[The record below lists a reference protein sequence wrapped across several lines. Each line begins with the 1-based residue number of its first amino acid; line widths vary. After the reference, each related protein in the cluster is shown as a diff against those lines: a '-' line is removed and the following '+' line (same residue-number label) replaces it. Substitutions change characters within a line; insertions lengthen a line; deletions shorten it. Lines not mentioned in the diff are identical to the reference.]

1 MAVTIENTA
10 PCRKK
15 LRIEV
20 EAQRVAGTRA
30 EILQEFR
37 KFAAIPGFRP
47 GKAPEPMV
55 EKRYAAQIEEELRK
69 RLIPESYRETLSEQ
83 KLKVVGYPQIESVD
97 YKAGSALV
105 YTAAVDTAPEFAV
118 PVYKGISV
126 KKKTVAVKE
135 EEITKTIDT
144 LREQQ
149 AEFIAVE
156 GRAIQTGDYAVINY
170 TGVVDGK
177 PISELVPDA
186 KELGENK
193 DFWLLISADSFLP
206 GFCDQLIGAK
216 AGEKRQVLIEFP
228 ADFPQKAVTGKKATF
243 LVDVVSIKEK
253 KLPEVNDEFAKK
265 VGLDGVD
272 KLKDAV
278 RKSLITEAETQQDGE
293 VRRQIADYLLGKVE
307 FELPES
313 LVKQETR
320 SIIYE
325 VVRENSMRGAS
336 KEQLEE
342 KKDEIFGFAT
352 QSAKGRL
359 RTSFILEAIAEVE
372 QIKVEEAEVEE
383 RVAELAQ
390 RSRTT
395 PEKMKAQLAEKNGFG
410 EIEEQ
415 ILVVKTLDFL
425 VANAKIETI
434 TES

>member
-10 PCRKK
+10 PCHKK

-20 EAQRVAGTRA
+20 AAERVAGTRA

-37 KFAAIPGFRP
+37 KVAAIPGFRP

-55 EKRYAAQIEEELRK
+55 EKRYAGQIDEELRK
-69 RLIPESYRETLSEQ
+69 RLIPESYRETLGEQ
-83 KLKVVGYPQIESVD
+83 KLKVIGYPQIESVE
-97 YKAGSALV
+97 YKPGSALV
-105 YTAAVDTAPEFAV
+105 YTAAVDTAPEFSL
-118 PVYKGISV
+118 PDYKGIPV
-126 KKKTVAVKE
+126 KKKTVTVKD
-135 EEITKTIDT
+135 EEINKTIDS

-149 AEFIAVE
+149 AEFTAVE
-156 GRAIQTGDYAVINY
+156 GRAIQTGDFAVINY
-170 TGVVDGK
+170 TGVADGK
-177 PISELVPDA
+177 PISELLPDA

-193 DFWLLISADSFLP
+193 DFWLLISVDSFLP
-206 GFCDQLIGAK
+206 GFCDQLVGAK
-216 AGEKRQVLIEFP
+216 AGEKRQVLVDFP
-228 ADFPQKAVTGKKATF
+228 ADFPQKAVAGKKATF
-243 LVDVVSIKEK
+243 FVDVVSIKEK

-265 VGLDGVD
+265 VGLDNVE

-278 RKSLITEAETQQDGE
+278 RKSLVTEAESQQDSE

-325 VVRENSMRGAS
+325 VVRENSLRGAS

-352 QSAKGRL
+352 QNAKGRL
-359 RTSFILEAIAEVE
+359 RTSFILDAIAEAE
-372 QIKVEEAEVEE
+372 QIKVEEVEIEQRIAEV
-383 RVAELAQ
+383 AQ

-395 PEKMKAQLAEKNGFG
+395 PEKLKAELAEKNGFG

-415 ILVVKTLDFL
+415 ILVGKTLDFL

-434 TES
+434 SES

>member
-177 PISELVPDA
+177 PISDLVPDA

-415 ILVVKTLDFL
+415 ILVGKTLDFL